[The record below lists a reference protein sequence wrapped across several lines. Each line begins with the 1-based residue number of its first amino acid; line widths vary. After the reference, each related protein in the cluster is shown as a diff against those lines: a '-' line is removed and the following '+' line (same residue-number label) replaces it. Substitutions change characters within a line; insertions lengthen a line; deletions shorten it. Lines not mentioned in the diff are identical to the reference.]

1 MILLKFLMPVFH
13 NKNNQR
19 DMPKVIASDLLKHV
33 NNLKNKT
40 YVLHGQM
47 KGKTNLPIPA
57 GAEKV
62 TDKDIQLAEK

>member
-1 MILLKFLMPVFH
+1 MPVFHKCEPVFH

-40 YVLHGQM
+40 FVLHGLHRAARPTCPSPQA
-47 KGKTNLPIPA
+47 PR
-57 GAEKV
+57 
-62 TDKDIQLAEK
+62 